1 MASDGISGGGAG
13 VLKLD
18 GKVVATQKQLENAD
32 KSAVSRKSGSVYA
45 SESPWTKGNSTKGI
59 TNERHYK

>member
-1 MASDGISGGGAG
+1 VMASDGISGGGAG

-32 KSAVSRKSGSVYA
+32 KSAVSRKSGSAYA
-45 SESPWTKGNSTKGI
+45 
-59 TNERHYK
+59 

>member
-1 MASDGISGGGAG
+1 MQDPASFNLTAVTG

-32 KSAVSRKSGSVYA
+32 KSVVSRKSGSA
-45 SESPWTKGNSTKGI
+45 FA
-59 TNERHYK
+59 